1 MAKPAYSAGTLC
13 ARLPVR
19 ICRGPI
25 RQLFSGRTHRNLEL
39 TSVSTTILPDQAPS
53 AQRLK
58 IRPKVGWQAIDLG
71 ELWHYRELLW
81 ILAARDI
88 KVRYKQT
95 ALGFAWAFIQP
106 FATTFV
112 YIIIGTLGSLSTGG
126 APRPLFSFCGL
137 LPWLLFSNSIN
148 AAGNSLVSNQ
158 HLISKVYFPR
168 LVLPISSIL
177 TSLVDFAISFAM
189 LLALMAW
196 YALEAGSGFHFI
208 SGWQLF
214 LLPLFIL
221 MSVTAALAGGLWLSA
236 LNVEYRDV
244 RYAIPLLLN
253 VMQFCTPLMYAAD
266 QIKRPWIRNLIG
278 INPMSGV
285 VEGFR
290 WCMIGTTAPG
300 PMLWVSVASILLLL
314 VGGLFYFRRMEKSFA
329 DLV

>member
-1 MAKPAYSAGTLC
+1 MSS
-13 ARLPVR
+13 
-19 ICRGPI
+19 I
-25 RQLFSGRTHRNLEL
+25 
-39 TSVSTTILPDQAPS
+39 STTTVPGQAPS
-53 AQRLK
+53 AHRLK
-58 IRPKVGWQAIDLG
+58 VRPKVGWQAIDLG

-112 YIIIGTLGSLSTGG
+112 YIIIGTLGNLSTSG

-177 TSLVDFAISFAM
+177 TSLVDFGISFVM
-189 LLALMAW
+189 LFALMLF
-196 YALEAGSGFHFI
+196 YHVMP
-208 SGWQLF
+208 GWQIL
-214 LLPLFIL
+214 LLPFFIL

-266 QIKRPWIRNLIG
+266 QIKRPWIRGLIG

-290 WCMIGTTAPG
+290 WCMIGTAAPG
-300 PMLWVSVASILLLL
+300 PMLWVSVASIVLLL
-314 VGGLFYFRRMEKSFA
+314 VGGLFYFRRMEKTFA